1 MVMESEGSRALIR
14 LTIEGKSVS
23 METGRMFIRK
33 FLRDTEIELLDITSS
48 LLEANPGKYPPV
60 ILFF

>member
-48 LLEANPGKYPPV
+48 LLEANPGKNPPV
-60 ILFF
+60 I